1 MKEPL
6 FKKKKRTSMAC
17 GTSFSQDIS
26 SDDDVKPPVGKKAR
40 ITSSSSSSS
49 GEDFIVKK
57 FKKPRMVQ
65 KGVTLANYI
74 LMQL

>member
-1 MKEPL
+1 
-6 FKKKKRTSMAC
+6 MARETC
-17 GTSFSQDIS
+17 RQDIS

-40 ITSSSSSSS
+40 LISSSSSSS
-49 GEDFIVKK
+49 DEDFIVQK
-57 FKKPRMVQ
+57 FKKPARVQ